1 MTAGSLDV
9 GRDQILAFR
18 RSVQALDRRLPLSA
32 ASLRQAAWAGLQ
44 DSMPRAALL
53 SIHARVSGTAPS
65 TWEDPAMV
73 QVWGPR
79 YSAYVIPREDI
90 APFTLGRF
98 PEDDPRGRRVAVETA
113 DRLEA
118 YLAGRRVTYDEAGAG
133 MGVPAN
139 SLRYAAT
146 TGRVLIRWAGARAPA
161 IWTVP
166 APGISATEAR
176 LELARRFLH
185 VFGPTSPASFAKWAG
200 IGPGPARD
208 AFDQLAASLV
218 PVRTPIGDGW
228 ILDSDETRLRAAA
241 EPAAP
246 AAPARLLPS
255 GDPYNLLWGTDRE
268 LLVADAGRRDQ
279 LWTSRVWPGAVLVDG
294 EVVGTW
300 RRDAAMVAVDAWRRL
315 TTRERDAIEAE
326 AISLPL
332 PDLRGPIR
340 LRWEG

>member
-1 MTAGSLDV
+1 MRAGSLDV
-9 GRDQILAFR
+9 GRDQILGFR
-18 RSVQALDRRLPLSA
+18 RGVQALDRRLPLA
-32 ASLRQAAWAGLQ
+32 ASSLRQAAWAGLQ

-53 SIHARVSGTAPS
+53 SIHARVTGTTPS
-65 TWEDPAMV
+65 AWEDPALV

-79 YSAYVIPREDI
+79 YSAYVIPREDV

-98 PEDDPRGRRVAVETA
+98 PEDDPRGRRVALETA

-118 YLAGRRVTYDEAGAG
+118 FLAGRRMTYDEAGAG
-133 MGVPAN
+133 MGVPPN

-166 APGISATEAR
+166 APDISATEAR

-185 VFGPTSPASFAKWAG
+185 VFGPTTPASFAKWAG
-200 IGPGPARD
+200 IGPGPARS
-208 AFDQLAASLV
+208 AFDQLAGSMV
-218 PVRTPIGDGW
+218 PTRTPLGDAW
-228 ILDSDETRLRAAA
+228 ILESDEARLRA
-241 EPAAP
+241 PAGP
-246 AAPARLLPS
+246 PAPARLLPS
-255 GDPYNLLWGTDRE
+255 GDPYYLLWGADRG

-294 EVVGTW
+294 DVVGTW
-300 RRDAAMVAVDAWRRL
+300 RRDAATVVIDPWRRL
-315 TTRERDAIEAE
+315 AAHEQKAIEAE

-340 LRWEG
+340 LRWEA